1 MANEDK
7 NSKAV
12 VMKPPSGPLAIRQR
26 GKIKK
31 PPKTALEEE
40 EFTGVGS
47 TPSCQVPIIHSIST
61 YR

>member
-12 VMKPPSGPLAIRQR
+12 VMKPPSGPLAIRKR
-26 GKIKK
+26 VKIKK

-40 EFTGVGS
+40 EFTGVK
-47 TPSCQVPIIHSIST
+47 TPFCDFPIIHSVFIYT
-61 YR
+61 